1 MKRWDLAL
9 LGAAVVCGGVF
20 LASLDRLW
28 PVADLDLTMP
38 ASQLRSI
45 AFAHEDVVDARL
57 KDWEWSSQV
66 VLDEPA
72 LSWLERIRGPFEVRR
87 ILREGAPVY
96 QYEVLFKRRGFAD
109 AITFWIHPET
119 GLSGWRRT
127 VEDDGEGIDLDS
139 AGAWKMADL
148 AIRDHLG
155 FALSDWE
162 LRRHERAKLDG
173 RTDNAFMFE
182 RSLEPGSKIRERL
195 SVEVAGSVVR
205 EVRRSMVVPP
215 SFLRSEREHKLPET
229 FVQALALVLFA
240 SMGVAAFLYKLWGL
254 KRGLVG
260 LRVPVIGSVLV
271 IVCLG
276 ASRLLR
282 EHRMFELWDP
292 FGPRWMAGA
301 KILLTGLMSD
311 MLPALMV
318 FAFLAASDALDREA
332 PRHRGIALRRFLRF
346 RWNHVDVGHASL
358 RGFLLGWVAGGVL
371 AAATWALSHLD
382 GALIELQPRG
392 FFFHGINSVSP
403 TLLLGI
409 FFLQIALVE
418 ELGYRH
424 FAGNALLKLR
434 TGRMVAALVPALVY
448 GAVHAG
454 LDFLPPAEPWWA
466 RMIPITLVGFLW
478 GLAFIRWDALTVV
491 LSHWACDLFL
501 FNRVRLQSEDP
512 WTALAAVGCIA
523 LPLLPAGVS
532 LFYRGWER
540 LNRVSDPEKWSED
553 PDFAGYDPDTEP
565 DASVAD
571 GDQEAVDDEKRRN
584 GDSEDGR

>member
-38 ASQLRSI
+38 SVQLRSI
-45 AFAHEDVVDARL
+45 AESHEDVVDARL

-72 LSWLERIRGPFEVRR
+72 LSWLERIRGPFEMRR

-127 VEDDGEGIDLDS
+127 LEDDDAGIDLDS
-139 AGAWKMADL
+139 AGAWKMADI
-148 AIRDHLG
+148 AIREHLG
-155 FALSDWE
+155 FGLADWE
-162 LRRHERAKLDG
+162 LRRHERAKMDG
-173 RTDNAFMFE
+173 RTDNSFMFE
-182 RSLEPGSKIRERL
+182 RALERGSKIRERL
-195 SVEVAGSVVR
+195 SVEVAGSVVS
-205 EVRRSMVVPP
+205 EVRRTMIVPP
-215 SFLRSEREHKLPET
+215 SFLRSERERKFPET
-229 FVQALALVLFA
+229 FVQALALALFA

-260 LRVPVIGSVLV
+260 LRTPLVGSSIVLA
-271 IVCLG
+271 CLG

-301 KILLTGLMSD
+301 KILLTGLVSD

-332 PRHRGIALRRFLRF
+332 PRHRGIALRRFLMF

-371 AAATWALSHLD
+371 ATATWLLSHLD

-424 FAGNALLKLR
+424 FAGNALLKVHG
-434 TGRMVAALVPALVY
+434 GRLVAALVPALVY

-454 LDFLPPAEPWWA
+454 LNFLPPAEPWWA

-491 LSHWACDLFL
+491 LSHWSCDLFL

-512 WTALAAVGCIA
+512 WIVLGAVGCIA
-523 LPLLPAGVS
+523 LPLLPAGIS
-532 LFYRGWER
+532 LFYRAWER
-540 LNRVSDPEKWSED
+540 LNRVDDPEKWADD
-553 PDFAGYDPDTEP
+553 PDFVGYDPDTEP
-565 DASVAD
+565 DASTID
-571 GDQEAVDDEKRRN
+571 GDSEIAEDGKRRN
-584 GDSEDGR
+584 DEVDGER